1 VAAAQAFTVTTAT
14 AGGACVGEAHV
25 ITVSGEGT
33 AETWEELELALESL
47 YDDAAAKVAVDL
59 TGVEPVE
66 PAALEV
72 VRRQL
77 PHFRNRGGEVVVACR
92 AEPPT
97 GALRAERRID
107 DALAS
112 LFANERP

>member
-1 VAAAQAFTVTTAT
+1 MAATQAFSVTTAT

-33 AETWEELELALESL
+33 TEAWEELELALESL

-77 PHFRNRGGEVVVACR
+77 PRFRARGGEVVVACR

-97 GALRAERRID
+97 GEPRAERRIE

-112 LFANERP
+112 FFASERP